1 MSVWLRRLLL
11 LLIVLV
17 WLAIMLTP
25 ALAFIL
31 ARNDQIQIGR
41 SDGRHWRVFLL
52 HDAAAEGL
60 GLERS
65 RPVAP
70 PANAPPGASCLR
82 TTIDYWLWVG
92 AASSQ
97 DFGTTYCQCT
107 DATTGE
113 MLSITP
119 PACQTP

>member
-1 MSVWLRRLLL
+1 MRVWLRRLLM

-31 ARNDQIQIGR
+31 ARNEQLQIGR
-41 SDGRHWRVFLL
+41 GDGRHWRLFLL
-52 HDAAAEGL
+52 HEAAGEGL

-70 PANAPPGASCLR
+70 PGNAPQNASCLH
-82 TTIDYWLWVG
+82 TTVDFWLWTGASDIDYG
-92 AASSQ
+92 ME
-97 DFGTTYCQCT
+97 YCQCF
-107 DATTGE
+107 DGATGE
-113 MLSITP
+113 LLDINCLAP
-119 PACQTP
+119 